1 MKKLLYTLPVLLIC
15 ILACQTRPEAED
27 LGNGIYYWK
36 TVFRLSEWDKAFLK
50 EHNVSRLYLRVFDV
64 DMDYTPVPVRRE
76 PLYLDST
83 DMVPAGEII
92 VVTDPEY
99 NPSYKP
105 VPVATVQFESEV
117 PEGIE
122 VVPVVYITNKCLEDA
137 RLCQYDSVFYKRIVA
152 ICHRNGFGNFREL
165 QLDCDWSGSTQ
176 DAYFD
181 FCKRIHDMAAED
193 SIEVSAT
200 IRLHQLRLDAPPVDR
215 GVLMLYN
222 TGSLYSYET
231 ENSILDIKDV
241 APYLKNDI
249 AYSLP
254 LSFSYP
260 TYNWGIVIDENKSH
274 FILHK
279 SDYSD
284 STLYRCVGDHIY
296 EVQKDHY
303 TGERCLQKGM
313 HIRHETSKIDMIR
326 KVKDLVG
333 SRLGAPSGNIIYHL
347 DSLNLSGF
355 SSADIDSIYF

>member
-83 DMVPAGEII
+83 DMVPAGEIF
-92 VVTDPEY
+92 VVTEPEY

-122 VVPVVYITNKCLEDA
+122 VVPVLYITNKCLEDA
-137 RLCQYDSVFYKRIVA
+137 RLCKYDSVFYKRIVA
-152 ICHRNGFGNFREL
+152 ICHRNGFGDFREL

-200 IRLHQLRLDAPPVDR
+200 IRLHQLSLDAPPVDR

-222 TGSLYSYET
+222 TGSLYSHKT

-249 AYSLP
+249 AYPLP

-260 TYNWGIVIDENKSH
+260 TYNWGILTDGEGFKS
-274 FILHK
+274 ILHQ

-284 STLYRCVGDHIY
+284 STLYKRIGDHTY
-296 EVQKDHY
+296 EVLEDHY
-303 TGERCLQKGM
+303 NGERMLLRGM
-313 HIRHETSKIDMIR
+313 RIRHETSIIDMIR
-326 KVKDLVG
+326 KVKVLVH
-333 SRLGAPSGNIIYHL
+333 SRLSETSGNIIYHL